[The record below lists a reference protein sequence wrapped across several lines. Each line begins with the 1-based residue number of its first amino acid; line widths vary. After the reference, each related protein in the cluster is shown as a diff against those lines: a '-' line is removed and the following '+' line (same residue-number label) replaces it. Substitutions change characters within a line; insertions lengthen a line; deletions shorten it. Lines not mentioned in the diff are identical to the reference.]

1 MPTGK
6 RYFSGENLLNT
17 DSHRCR
23 QQFEPRIRP
32 RLPQGNHKFFRLLNE
47 IRNFEET
54 GNFQGTYTNG
64 IELHFLNG
72 HQRDLLFE
80 NPGPQV
86 ANPINR
92 PVFYNPVNQQNL
104 PIRDQLIPHNARN
117 SRQNQQVP
125 RFRALSH
132 DEDDNAIVQIAEFQ
146 EQQRRN
152 FMEPRPRIEEVKNN
166 NRENRLLP
174 DYDRTIFRKT
184 AQVSSCS
191 ICIDDLRDND
201 IIIRLKCF
209 HVFHENCIVLWS
221 EKNNICP
228 ECRLEM

>member
-1 MPTGK
+1 
-6 RYFSGENLLNT
+6 
-17 DSHRCR
+17 
-23 QQFEPRIRP
+23 
-32 RLPQGNHKFFRLLNE
+32 LLNE

-54 GNFQGTYTNG
+54 GNFQGTYTDG
-64 IELHFLNG
+64 INLHFLNG
-72 HQRDLLFE
+72 QQRNLLFE
-80 NPGPQV
+80 NPVPQV
-86 ANPINR
+86 PNPPNPLNPLNR
-92 PVFYNPVNQQNL
+92 HIYYNPPANQQNL
-104 PIRDQLIPHNARN
+104 PIRDQLVPHNARN
-117 SRQNQQVP
+117 SRQNQQGP

-132 DEDDNAIVQIAEFQ
+132 DEEDNAIVQVAEFQ

-152 FMEPRPRIEEVKNN
+152 LMEPRPRIEEVKNN

-184 AQVSSCS
+184 AEVNSCS
-191 ICIDDLRDND
+191 ICIDDLKDND